1 MFISELQDC
10 YVQCKCTVTQWNFGF
25 TYFQLPY
32 TFNLAFIDFGY
43 NSGTKSSRQL
53 GHICHLFQL
62 SERLWLVHFN
72 TLSQPK
78 HLIFFASRS
87 LVLDYNKGILL
98 HLYLLLLHKFYIFS
112 NATCKTLCSHV
123 ELFHTH
129 SYIRT

>member
-1 MFISELQDC
+1 MFISELQDL
-10 YVQCKCTVTQWNFGF
+10 YIIHKRTVIKWYLFL

-43 NSGTKSSRQL
+43 NSGTRSSRQL

-98 HLYLLLLHKFYIFS
+98 HLYLLLSHKFYIFS
-112 NATCKTLCSHV
+112 NATCKTLCFHV
-123 ELFHTH
+123 ELFHTYF
-129 SYIRT
+129 YIRT